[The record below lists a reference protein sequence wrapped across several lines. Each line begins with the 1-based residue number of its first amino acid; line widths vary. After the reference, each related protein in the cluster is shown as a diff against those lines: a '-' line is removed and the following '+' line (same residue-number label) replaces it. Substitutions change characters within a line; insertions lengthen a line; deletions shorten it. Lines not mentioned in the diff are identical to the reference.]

1 MSFFLSHFTHYSK
14 VLIEDSS
21 VQKKVFTINEE
32 YEQLEDEESVDD
44 LEVNTK
50 KSTTSS
56 TDSTESTDGTLQ
68 ENIQLSD
75 ISLNIKQGEF
85 I

>member
-1 MSFFLSHFTHYSK
+1 
-14 VLIEDSS
+14 LIEDSS
-21 VQKKVFTINEE
+21 VQKKAFTINEE

-44 LEVNTK
+44 FEMNTK
-50 KSTTSS
+50 KSTASS
-56 TDSTESTDGTLQ
+56 ADSIESTDGTLQ
-68 ENIQLSD
+68 ENVQLSD

>member
-1 MSFFLSHFTHYSK
+1 
-14 VLIEDSS
+14 LIEDSS

-32 YEQLEDEESVDD
+32 YEQLEDEENVDD
-44 LEVNTK
+44 LEFNTK
-50 KSTTSS
+50 KSTSS
-56 TDSTESTDGTLQ
+56 SADSTESTDGTLQ
-68 ENIQLSD
+68 ENIQLSN